1 MTLLLRIDARA
12 GLARAG
18 GRAGAAD
25 RLEREELAFFEA
37 IAAAYDELAAAE
49 PDRFATIDAAQAPQA
64 VLAGCLAA
72 LEPLLQL
79 GSTDHRG

>member
-1 MTLLLRIDARA
+1 MAVHTALSRRENRWIRA
-12 GLARAG
+12 QPVRRSAVSAYIF
-18 GRAGAAD
+18 AAV
-25 RLEREELAFFEA
+25 AH
-37 IAAAYDELAAAE
+37 AYDELAAAE

-72 LEPLLQL
+72 LEPLLQP